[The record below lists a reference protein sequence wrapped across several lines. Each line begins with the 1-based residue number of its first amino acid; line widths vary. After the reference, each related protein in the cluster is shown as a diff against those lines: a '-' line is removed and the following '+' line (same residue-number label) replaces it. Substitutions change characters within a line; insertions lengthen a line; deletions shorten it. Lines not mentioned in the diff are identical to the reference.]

1 MFVGLVVF
9 SLIGTA
15 IVAVMDTMVFW
26 LVIWAFVG
34 LPVLLV
40 LGPMLFYRRYHP
52 YRDMLEQPY
61 SCWPQGH
68 IPKPRR

>member
-1 MFVGLVVF
+1 MEGPLVFVVLVVF

-40 LGPMLFYRRYHP
+40 LGPMLFYQR
-52 YRDMLEQPY
+52 
-61 SCWPQGH
+61 
-68 IPKPRR
+68 

>member
-1 MFVGLVVF
+1 MEGPLVFVVLVVF

-40 LGPMLFYRRYHP
+40 LGPMLFYRRY
-52 YRDMLEQPY
+52 REKKTELR
-61 SCWPQGH
+61 
-68 IPKPRR
+68 KLR

>member
-1 MFVGLVVF
+1 MEGPLVFVVLVVF

-40 LGPMLFYRRYHP
+40 LGPMLFYRRD
-52 YRDMLEQPY
+52 RE
-61 SCWPQGH
+61 
-68 IPKPRR
+68 KKTEPRTLR

>member
-1 MFVGLVVF
+1 MEGPLVFVVLVVF

-40 LGPMLFYRRYHP
+40 LGPMLFYRRYQE
-52 YRDMLEQPY
+52 MKTE
-61 SCWPQGH
+61 
-68 IPKPRR
+68 PRKLR

>member
-1 MFVGLVVF
+1 MEGPLVFVVLVVF
-9 SLIGTA
+9 SLIGTV

-40 LGPMLFYRRYHP
+40 LRPMLFDRRY
-52 YRDMLEQPY
+52 R
-61 SCWPQGH
+61 
-68 IPKPRR
+68 

>member
-1 MFVGLVVF
+1 MEGPLVFLVLVVF

-40 LGPMLFYRRYHP
+40 LRPMLFYRRY
-52 YRDMLEQPY
+52 REQ
-61 SCWPQGH
+61 
-68 IPKPRR
+68 KTEPRTLR

>member
-1 MFVGLVVF
+1 MEGPLVFVVLVVF
-9 SLIGTA
+9 SLIGTV

-40 LGPMLFYRRYHP
+40 LGPMLFYRRH
-52 YRDMLEQPY
+52 REMKAE
-61 SCWPQGH
+61 
-68 IPKPRR
+68 PRKLR

>member
-1 MFVGLVVF
+1 MEGPLVFVALVVF

-40 LGPMLFYRRYHP
+40 LGPMLFYRRY
-52 YRDMLEQPY
+52 RE
-61 SCWPQGH
+61 
-68 IPKPRR
+68 KKTEPRKLR

>member
-1 MFVGLVVF
+1 MEGPLVFAVLVVF

-40 LGPMLFYRRYHP
+40 LGPMLFYRRY
-52 YRDMLEQPY
+52 RE
-61 SCWPQGH
+61 
-68 IPKPRR
+68 KKTAPRELR

>member
-1 MFVGLVVF
+1 MEGPLVFVVLVVF

-40 LGPMLFYRRYHP
+40 LGPMLFYRRY
-52 YRDMLEQPY
+52 REKKT
-61 SCWPQGH
+61 G
-68 IPKPRR
+68 PRKLR